1 MDDLVVEITDLKRRQ
16 TVSEHRIADLE
27 SELKDIRQLTTAVV
41 QVNDKVDRLK
51 SDMDEVK
58 SDVKKITARPGKWW
72 DKVISAALGA
82 FAAGLTAAILAAIM
96 R

>member
-1 MDDLVVEITDLKRRQ
+1 MDDIAVEITDLKRRQ

-58 SDVKKITARPGKWW
+58 TDIKMITARPGKWW

-82 FAAGLTAAILAAIM
+82 VAAGLTTAILALII